1 MAKDHRTGIE
11 IGNVNAVLD
20 GDIDAFIS
28 AYLQKQFAK

>member
-20 GDIDAFIS
+20 GDIDPFIS
-28 AYLQKQFAK
+28 GYLQKQFTK